1 MNSEVYRAILCAQIQ
16 SNAADLIEKCF
27 RVEIHNTAKPTH
39 ETKEFLKSK
48 KRDILISTSIHFQ
61 LIHTKVK
68 QLTLLQL
75 LTW

>member
-27 RVEIHNTAKPTH
+27 RVEIHNTAKATH

-48 KRDILISTSIHFQ
+48 KRDILISTSILFS
-61 LIHTKVK
+61 
-68 QLTLLQL
+68 
-75 LTW
+75 